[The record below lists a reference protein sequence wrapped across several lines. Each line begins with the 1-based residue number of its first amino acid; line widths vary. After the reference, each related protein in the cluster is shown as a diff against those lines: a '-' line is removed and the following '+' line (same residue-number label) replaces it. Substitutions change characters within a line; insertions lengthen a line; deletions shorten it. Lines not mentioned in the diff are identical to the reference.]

1 MSSLT
6 VNNKKAYNKLATTK
20 TVVVGFGD
28 SNDIHGVH
36 TPTIRLGV
44 FLCLNNFYM
53 AVCVGRPQ
61 GLLGSVN
68 TSSPTLRTLPPKFG
82 DFGGNGFISL
92 FTESQMAK
100 NINGQS
106 RPQFNTEQINLVDNI
121 SLSLEKLD
129 GVLFF
134 LEQHQEAEHQYSV
147 EYPHLSTFE
156 TRVLTILYMAN
167 EIQRNIKSD
176 FEKLIGGAV

>member
-1 MSSLT
+1 MSNLT
-6 VNNKKAYNKLATTK
+6 INNKKAYNELATTK

-28 SNDIHGVH
+28 SNDTKGVH

-53 AVCVGRPQ
+53 AVCVGRQ
-61 GLLGSVN
+61 KCLLGSFG

-82 DFGGNGFISL
+82 DFGGNGFNHL
-92 FTESQMAK
+92 PKESQMAN

-106 RPQFNTEQINLVDNI
+106 RPQFSTEQINLVDNI

-134 LEQHQEAEHQYSV
+134 LEQHQESEHQYSV

-156 TRVLTILYMAN
+156 TRVLTMLYMAN